1 MIHLTINTLVDSLI
15 RRHALVPYDQLGSDE
30 YNSIIE
36 FLDAANSKK
45 KDGLETVY
53 DWDAF
58 HWGGYTVEAWT
69 ALRPHLNVD
78 WYKLV
83 LYVDPIVSY
92 QEGEWTK

>member
-15 RRHALVPYDQLGSDE
+15 RRHALVPYDQLDAE
-30 YNSIIE
+30 DYAVIIE
-36 FLDAANSKK
+36 FLDAATTRTR
-45 KDGLETVY
+45 DGLETIY
-53 DWDAF
+53 DWDTF
-58 HWGGYTVEAWT
+58 YWGGQTVFSWD

-92 QEGEWTK
+92 QEGDWKK

>member
-15 RRHALVPYDQLGSDE
+15 RRHALVPYDQLDAE
-30 YNSIIE
+30 DYACVIE
-36 FLDAANSKK
+36 FLDAANTRTR
-45 KDGLETVY
+45 DGLETIY

-58 HWGGYTVEAWT
+58 HWGGYTATAWN
-69 ALRPHLNVD
+69 ALRPHLDKD

-83 LYVDPIVSY
+83 LFVDPIVSY